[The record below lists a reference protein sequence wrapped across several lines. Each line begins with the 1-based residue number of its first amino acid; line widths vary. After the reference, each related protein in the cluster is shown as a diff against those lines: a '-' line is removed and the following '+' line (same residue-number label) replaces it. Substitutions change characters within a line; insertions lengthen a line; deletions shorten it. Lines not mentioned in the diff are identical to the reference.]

1 LLVIQGANDPRVT
14 KRESDQIVIALR
26 DRGFPV
32 EYMVA
37 PDEGHGFARPV
48 NNMAMF
54 AIAEKF
60 LAKYL
65 GGRYQET
72 MTPEVTQRL
81 KEITVDVKTVTL
93 PKMMTST
100 SELPKPA
107 VDLRPGTYNYKAS
120 IAIGGQEIPLTL
132 KTDIKEENGAW
143 TVNETAQ
150 TPQGEMSDVSTIEK
164 GSLLLKRRTIKQGPM
179 TMEINVAP
187 NKLSG
192 STTMNGQTTPIDTD
206 PGGALFADGAGTFEV
221 IASLPLADGYSLS
234 FRNFDVQ
241 KQKPQIKQLKVL
253 GSESVTVPAGT
264 FDAYKV
270 EILAADNEA
279 DKQTVWID
287 KASRK
292 VLKISAVLPSL
303 NGAILTSELTP

>member
-1 LLVIQGANDPRVT
+1 
-14 KRESDQIVIALR
+14 
-26 DRGFPV
+26 
-32 EYMVA
+32 
-37 PDEGHGFARPV
+37 
-48 NNMAMF
+48 NMAMF
-54 AIAEKF
+54 ASAEKF

-72 MTPEVTQRL
+72 MTPEVSQRL
-81 KEITVDVKTVTL
+81 KEINVDVKTVTM
-93 PKMMTST
+93 PKMISST

-107 VDLRPGTYNYKAS
+107 VDLRPGTHNYKAA
-120 IAIGGQEIPLTL
+120 IALAGQEMPLTV

-150 TPQGEMSDVSTIEK
+150 TPQGEIVDVSTIEK
-164 GSLLLKRRTIKQGPM
+164 GSLLLKRRYIKQGPVTIEM
-179 TMEINVAP
+179 NVAP

-192 STTMNGQTTPIDTD
+192 SSTMNGQSKPIDVD
-206 PGGALFADGAGTFEV
+206 PGGALFADGAGTYEV

-234 FRNFDVQ
+234 FRNFDLN

-270 EILAADNEA
+270 EIVAADNDA

-287 KASRK
+287 KSSRK
-292 VLKISAVLPSL
+292 VLKMLAVLPSL
-303 NGAILTSELTP
+303 NGAVLTSELTP

>member
-1 LLVIQGANDPRVT
+1 V
-14 KRESDQIVIALR
+14 ALR

-32 EYMVA
+32 EYLVA
-37 PDEGHGFARPV
+37 PDEGHGFARPE

-54 AIAEKF
+54 ATAEKF

-72 MTPEVTQRL
+72 MTPAVSQRL
-81 KEITVDVKTVTL
+81 NEITVDPKTVTL
-93 PKMMTST
+93 PKEVSST
-100 SELPKPA
+100 TEVPKPA
-107 VDLRPGTYNYKAS
+107 VDLRPGTFNYKAT
-120 IAIGGQEIPLTL
+120 IALGGQTIPLSM
-132 KTDIKEENGAW
+132 KSEIKEENGAW
-143 TVNETAQ
+143 TVTDTAQ

-164 GSLLLKRRTIKQGPM
+164 GSLLLKRRVITQGPM
-179 TMEINVAP
+179 VMEINVAP
-187 NKLSG
+187 DKLSG
-192 STTMNGQTTPIDTD
+192 SATMNGQSKPIDVN
-206 PGGALFADGAGTFEV
+206 PGGALFADGAGAFDV
-221 IASLPLADGYSLS
+221 IAALPLADGYSLS

-241 KQKPQIKQLKVL
+241 KQKPQIKQLKVV

-264 FDAYKV
+264 FDAYKL
-270 EILAADNEA
+270 EIVAADNDA

-292 VLKISAVLPSL
+292 VLKISAVIPSL